1 MGHGRRNNGKRSLM
15 ITGLLTFLFFFAI
28 IGCVLYGR
36 KLIRTEKVDAVFGN
50 PERAQGGIH
59 WVIVGSSFLLL
70 VWLYYSWDIAK
81 SFFPKSANELCQVGK
96 VNESLLSLK
105 YLFPIDERQ
114 LKSTSVIE
122 TESENLNKITIEIEK
137 SGIENQDK
145 SNLLNFVSQ
154 TKNTIPLLTNEQLLN
169 NDTREQIKLINKKII
184 NLTENFKRSDY
195 PNESTEQELERIEAA
210 KEEGSWKAS
219 STSIENT
226 IEIPFIPKTKRGLKF
241 QAAATEL
248 NLISDEFFEL
258 KNHNEQYTSALEK
271 LKKEIKDYRSN
282 LSSSKEISS
291 SLAKDILKIARRIE
305 YASIFPPNTL
315 DDMQASIINFDNLQ
329 KKEQGG
335 LRWVDLLLFP
345 SGTIISSG
353 PSCSEQG
360 SGRWLPKPSDTLNK
374 FTLMLNPNVGY
385 KQIPLIWYEMMDVS
399 KIIGFLIP
407 DWFADILPGEYPVHD
422 EQGEVKPNF
431 KSKVLS
437 FVTGDFN
444 LFKIPIPTGHIWD
457 SFLRVFL
464 GLVAGIIVGVPLGLF
479 MGLNR
484 FAKGFFDPL
493 IELYRPV
500 PPLAWAPLVI
510 SVLGIDNLGKVF
522 LLFMVSLSIMIISA
536 RAGASGTQLSKIHAA
551 HSLGASKWQILRHVI
566 FPNSLPEILT
576 GIRVATGMCWGTLV
590 AAEFLAGTTGVGFVE
605 NVAKKYFQYEVI
617 WITIFIMGMLGLI
630 FDITIRKII
639 DKTIPWR
646 GKG

>member
-1 MGHGRRNNGKRSLM
+1 M
-15 ITGLLTFLFFFAI
+15 ITAFLTFLFFFAI

-36 KLIRTEKVDAVFGN
+36 KLIKTEKVDAVFGN
-50 PERAQGGIH
+50 PERARGGVH

-105 YLFPIDERQ
+105 YLFPINERQ

-122 TESENLNKITIEIEK
+122 TETENLEKIILEIEK
-137 SGIENQDK
+137 SNDVIESDK
-145 SNLLNFVSQ
+145 GKLISFVTK
-154 TKNTIPLLTNEQLLN
+154 TKNTIPLLTNEKLLAN
-169 NDTREQIKLINKKII
+169 KTREQINLITNKI
-184 NLTENFKRSDY
+184 NTLSKDFVRSDY
-195 PNESTEQELERIEAA
+195 PNESAEEEIKRIEAS
-210 KEEGSWKAS
+210 KEEGTWSAS

-226 IEIPFIPKTKRGLKF
+226 IEIPSIPKTKRGLKF
-241 QAAATEL
+241 QAAAVEL
-248 NLISDEFFEL
+248 NLISDEFFEIR
-258 KNHNEQYTSALEK
+258 NHNEQYSLALES
-271 LKKEIKDYRSN
+271 LKKEIKDYRTG
-282 LSSSKEISS
+282 LSPSEEISS
-291 SLAKDILKIARRIE
+291 SFAKDILKIARRIE

-315 DDMQASIINFDNLQ
+315 IDMQASIINLDKVQ

-335 LRWVDLLLFP
+335 LRWVDILLFP

-360 SGRWLPKPSDTLNK
+360 SGRWLPKPSDTINK
-374 FTLMLNPNVGY
+374 FTLMLNPNVGF

-399 KIIGFLIP
+399 KIVGFLLP
-407 DWFADILPGEYPVHD
+407 DWIADILPGEYPVHN
-422 EQGEVKPNF
+422 EKGKIKPNF
-431 KSKVLS
+431 KSKVLN
-437 FVTGDFN
+437 FVTGDFS

-617 WITIFIMGMLGLI
+617 WITIFIMGMLGLL

>member
-1 MGHGRRNNGKRSLM
+1 M
-15 ITGLLTFLFFFAI
+15 ITGFLTFLFFFAI

-137 SGIENQDK
+137 SGIKNQDK
-145 SNLLNFVSQ
+145 SKLLDFISQ
-154 TKNTIPLLTNEQLLN
+154 TKNTIPLLTNEKLLN
-169 NDTREQIKLINKKII
+169 NNTREQIKLINEKII

-195 PNESTEQELERIEAA
+195 PNESAEQELERIEAA

-241 QAAATEL
+241 QAAATKL
-248 NLISDEFFEL
+248 NIISDEFFEL
-258 KNHNEQYTSALEK
+258 KNHNEQYSSALEK
-271 LKKEIKDYRSN
+271 LKKEIKDYRTS
-282 LSSSKEISS
+282 LSSSEEISS

-315 DDMQASIINFDNLQ
+315 KDLQASIINFDNVQ
-329 KKEQGG
+329 KREQGS
-335 LRWVDLLLFP
+335 LRWVDILLFP

-374 FTLMLNPNVGY
+374 FTLMINPNVGY

-407 DWFADILPGEYPVHD
+407 DWFADILPGEYPVHN
-422 EQGEVKPNF
+422 ERGEVEPNF

-437 FVTGDFN
+437 FVTGDFE

>member
-1 MGHGRRNNGKRSLM
+1 M
-15 ITGLLTFLFFFAI
+15 ITAFLTFVFFFAI
-28 IGCVLYGR
+28 VGCVLYGR
-36 KLIRTEKVDAVFGN
+36 RLIKTEKVDAVFGN

-96 VNESLLSLK
+96 VDESLLSLK
-105 YLFPIDERQ
+105 YLFPIEERQ

-122 TESENLNKITIEIEK
+122 TETKNLDKIILLIEK
-137 SGIENQDK
+137 SNDVEDQNK
-145 SNLLNFVSQ
+145 NKLLDFVVQ
-154 TKNTIPLLTNEQLLN
+154 TKNTIPLLTDENLLEN
-169 NDTREQIKLINKKII
+169 QTKEQINLITKKIN
-184 NLTENFKRSDY
+184 NLANNFIKKDY
-195 PNESTEQELERIEAA
+195 PYEKPEDETKRIELA
-210 KEEGSWKAS
+210 KQEGNWGAS
-219 STSIENT
+219 STSLDNAV
-226 IEIPFIPKTKRGLKF
+226 EIPSIPKTKKGLKF
-241 QAAATEL
+241 QAAAAEL

-258 KNHNEQYTSALEK
+258 RNHNDQYASALEN
-271 LKKEIKDYRSN
+271 LKNEIKEFRSQFDDSN
-282 LSSSKEISS
+282 EITSSF
-291 SLAKDILKIARRIE
+291 AKDILKIARRIE
-305 YASIFPPNTL
+305 YASIFPPQTL
-315 DDMQASIINFDNLQ
+315 IEMQASIVNFDRLQ

-335 LRWVDLLLFP
+335 LKWVDFFLFP
-345 SGTIISSG
+345 SGTIMSSG
-353 PSCSEQG
+353 PSCTEQG

-374 FTLMLNPNVGY
+374 FALMLNPNVGF
-385 KQIPLIWYEMMDVS
+385 KQIPLIWYEMMDVG
-399 KIIGFLIP
+399 KIIGFVLP
-407 DWFADILPGEYPVHD
+407 DWIADILPGEYPVHN
-422 EQGEVKPNF
+422 EKGEIKPNF
-431 KSKVLS
+431 KSKVLNV
-437 FVTGDFN
+437 VTGDFE

-464 GLVAGIIVGVPLGLF
+464 GLVTGIIVGVPLGLY

-510 SVLGIDNLGKVF
+510 SVLGIDNFGKVF

-551 HSLGASKWQILRHVI
+551 HSLGASKWQILRYVI

-617 WITIFIMGMLGLI
+617 WITIFIMGMLGLL

>member
-1 MGHGRRNNGKRSLM
+1 M
-15 ITGLLTFLFFFAI
+15 ITAFLTFVFFFAI
-28 IGCVLYGR
+28 VGCILYGR
-36 KLIRTEKVDAVFGN
+36 KLIKTEKVDAVFGN
-50 PERAQGGIH
+50 PERAQGGTH

-81 SFFPKSANELCQVGK
+81 SFFPKSANELCQVAK
-96 VNESLLSLK
+96 VDESLLSLK
-105 YLFPIDERQ
+105 YLFPIEERQ
-114 LKSTSVIE
+114 FKSTSVIE
-122 TESENLNKITIEIEK
+122 TETENLNKIILD
-137 SGIENQDK
+137 IEN
-145 SNLLNFVSQ
+145 SNKVNNQNKNILLNFVSN
-154 TKNTIPLLTNEQLLN
+154 TKGTIPLLTNKNLLE
-169 NDTREQIKLINKKII
+169 NDTKEQINLIAAKIN
-184 NLTENFKRSDY
+184 NLTEKFKTKDF
-195 PNESTEQELERIEAA
+195 PEESPDDEIKRIEAA
-210 KEEGSWKAS
+210 KEEGDWGAS
-219 STSIENT
+219 STSIDNAV
-226 IEIPFIPKTKRGLKF
+226 EIPSIPKTKKGLKF
-241 QAAATEL
+241 QAAADEL

-258 KNHNEQYTSALEK
+258 RNHNSQYVSAIENIKKDIKEFRSKLDSSEEVTS
-271 LKKEIKDYRSN
+271 SF
-282 LSSSKEISS
+282 
-291 SLAKDILKIARRIE
+291 AKDILKIARRIE

-315 DDMQASIINFDNLQ
+315 NEMQKSIINFDKAQ

-335 LRWVDLLLFP
+335 LRWVDVFLFP
-345 SGTIISSG
+345 SGTIMSSG
-353 PSCSEQG
+353 PSCTEQG

-374 FTLMLNPNVGY
+374 FTLMLNPNVGF

-399 KIIGFLIP
+399 KVIGFILPNWI
-407 DWFADILPGEYPVHD
+407 ADVLPGEYPVHD
-422 EQGEVKPNF
+422 EKGEIKPNF

-444 LFKIPIPTGHIWD
+444 LFKIPVPTGHIWD
-457 SFLRVFL
+457 SFLRVLL
-464 GLVAGIIVGVPLGLF
+464 GLVFGIVVGVPLGLF

-551 HSLGASKWQILRHVI
+551 HSLGASRWQILRHVI

-590 AAEFLAGTTGVGFVE
+590 AAEFLAGTTGIGFVE

-617 WITIFIMGMLGLI
+617 WITIFIMGMLGLL